1 MGSEQKG
8 TILIV
13 DDEQLVIQALVE
25 ILSPEY
31 AVFIAK
37 DGQEAVRQAKRLIPD
52 VILLDIVMPD
62 IDGYDVL
69 AILKS
74 AEETKD
80 IPVIFITGIGE
91 ISAEKKALAMGAA
104 DYITKPFNSGI
115 VLLRVQNQIKIIE
128 RYKIESDLNVVL
140 KLQEE
145 LVAAKEQAEHSSRV
159 KSEFLSRMSH
169 EMLTPMNAIEG
180 MLRLIQLRPEKA
192 KGYLDEIEKATKSL
206 NGMINDVLDISG
218 MEYGITELE
227 ETEFSFRDML
237 DNVIKEAAGYSDT
250 KQQKVTS
257 GIDESVPEELIGDIK
272 RLSQLIGNLLA
283 NAIKFTPDNGEI
295 HISAQLKDDI
305 GDDCIIQVEVAD
317 NGVGIL
323 KEQQKNLFEIF
334 EQVDGSNSRKH
345 GGIGIG
351 LALSKRYVEMMDG
364 EIWVESELGKGAKFF
379 FTCKLRKVV

>member
-206 NGMINDVLDISG
+206 NGMINDCC
-218 MEYGITELE
+218 
-227 ETEFSFRDML
+227 FF
-237 DNVIKEAAGYSDT
+237 A
-250 KQQKVTS
+250 TS
-257 GIDESVPEELIGDIK
+257 GLIL
-272 RLSQLIGNLLA
+272 LS
-283 NAIKFTPDNGEI
+283 T
-295 HISAQLKDDI
+295 
-305 GDDCIIQVEVAD
+305 
-317 NGVGIL
+317 
-323 KEQQKNLFEIF
+323 
-334 EQVDGSNSRKH
+334 
-345 GGIGIG
+345 
-351 LALSKRYVEMMDG
+351 
-364 EIWVESELGKGAKFF
+364 
-379 FTCKLRKVV
+379 